1 MTSLHNNIKRPRRR
15 NRHKVMTMLER
26 YIKEQKRKGNL
37 PPSTKVTWDNRENQ
51 G

>member
-1 MTSLHNNIKRPRRR
+1 MTSLHDNIKRPRRR

-26 YIKEQKRKGNL
+26 YVKEQKRKGNL
-37 PPSTKVTWDNRENQ
+37 PHRAKATWDNRINN